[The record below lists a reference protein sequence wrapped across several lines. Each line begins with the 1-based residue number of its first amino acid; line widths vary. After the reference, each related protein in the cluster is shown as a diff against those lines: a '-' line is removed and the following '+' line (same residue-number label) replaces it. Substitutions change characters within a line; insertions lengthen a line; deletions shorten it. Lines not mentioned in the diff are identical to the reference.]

1 LQKELTKLDPSLP
14 FPRSYWVIPGKF
26 LAGAYPGSTNP
37 EEAKEKIKALI
48 HSGIRRII
56 NLMEKD
62 EVDSNGD
69 LFSPYEEAFLEM
81 GKAFGLNLTCQRFP
95 IKDLNV
101 PSPPDMNRILNDI
114 DSSLSRDRPVFV
126 HCWGGRG
133 RTGVV
138 VGCYL
143 VRAGLS
149 GQEALRKIKDLR
161 QFEPTGHRP
170 SPETTDQRGL
180 VISWRNLDQRV

>member
-1 LQKELTKLDPSLP
+1 MDPALP

-37 EEAKEKIKALI
+37 EEAKEKIEALI
-48 HSGIRRII
+48 RSGIRSVI

-101 PSPPDMNRILNDI
+101 PSPLDMNRILNEI
-114 DSSLSRDRPVFV
+114 DSSLSRDQPVFV

-133 RTGVV
+133 RTGMV

-143 VRAGLS
+143 VRTGLS

-170 SPETTDQRGL
+170 SPETTDQRKL
-180 VISWRNLDQRV
+180 VMSWAELDQRA

>member
-1 LQKELTKLDPSLP
+1 LDPALP
-14 FPRSYWVIPGKF
+14 FSRSYWVIPGKF
-26 LAGAYPGSTNP
+26 LAGAYPGSIDS

-48 HSGIRRII
+48 HSGIRSVI

-62 EVDSNGD
+62 EVDGSGN

-81 GKAFGLNLTCQRFP
+81 GKAFALNLTCQRFP

-101 PSPPDMNRILNDI
+101 PSPLSMNRILNEI
-114 DSSLSRDRPVFV
+114 DSSLSKDRPVFV

-133 RTGVV
+133 RTGMVV
-138 VGCYL
+138 CCYL
-143 VRAGLS
+143 VRTGLS
-149 GQEALRKIKDLR
+149 GQEALEKIKDLR

-170 SPETTDQRGL
+170 SPETNEQRKL
-180 VISWRNLDQRV
+180 VISWAKLDQRA